1 MTFTI
6 ADLVLLAIAAFF
18 ILSGLYQGFIR
29 TAGSLVGLIG
39 GVIIASIG
47 IDWLSGIINLA
58 DHPGWTITIFLIILV
73 ICAQIIGW
81 VFYLADRAWKIISI
95 IPFLSS
101 INKLLGGI
109 LGLIEAVA
117 VIAAI
122 GYAAT
127 TYLSE
132 GGVQTAILES
142 QVMDWLSIAVG
153 IITWIVGLVL

>member
-6 ADLVLLAIAAFF
+6 ADLILLAIAAFF

-29 TAGSLVGLIG
+29 TAGSLVGMVG
-39 GVIIASIG
+39 GVVIASIG
-47 IDWLSGIINLA
+47 IDWLSEIIHL
-58 DHPGWTITIFLIILV
+58 DSHPGWTITLFVVILL
-73 ICAQIIGW
+73 ICAHIIGW
-81 VFYLADRAWKIISI
+81 IFVLIDRAYKILSI
-95 IPFLSS
+95 IPFLTS
-101 INKLLGGI
+101 INKLLGGV

-132 GGVQTAILES
+132 GSVQTAILGS
-142 QVMDWLSIAVG
+142 QVIDWLTIAVRL
-153 IITWIVGLVL
+153 ITWIVGLVL